1 MNPTELPAWKTLDTL
16 ANAFRPSIDGLMPDK
31 PHPANSLGGPRLS
44 CNGVSVDFS
53 RQQVTAEVMTTLVKL
68 CNQAGLARA
77 IEQQFSGAMINTS
90 EQRPALHSALRAPFD
105 ERPPAV
111 ADIIEQEL
119 ERLYAFATAVRS
131 GQWRGYT
138 GKTIRSLVHIGI
150 GGSHLG
156 PELAYSALA
165 SPADPFEVRFLANLD
180 GQAAADAL
188 LGMDPETTLCIVVS
202 KSFTTLETKRNA
214 DLVRS
219 WFIERTGRIDA
230 IPQHFVAVTTNLSA
244 AAQFGIPKDNLF
256 AMWDWVGGRYSL
268 WSAVGMPL
276 LLSWGESQFS
286 DMLAGAHALDKHLRT
301 APFEENLPV
310 LMAAIGIWNYNFLG
324 AQSLAVLSW
333 ERRLRLLP
341 DYLQQLEMESNGK
354 SVDRDGN
361 ALGYPTMP
369 VLWGGE
375 ECNGQ
380 HAFHQML
387 HQGNRPYAADLVATI
402 TPEHPHQEHHDWQ
415 LASLLGQAEAMELGE
430 QPDDPNRVVAGKR
443 PTTTILLDTLDP
455 HTLGT
460 LLALYEQKVFCQ
472 GVLWNVN
479 SFDQWGVEIGKRLAG
494 GIHPA
499 LIGETRLTGEQSKT
513 QSVIDH
519 ITRTYSAD

>member
-1 MNPTELPAWKTLDTL
+1 MNPTQLDAWKAL
-16 ANAFRPSIDGLMPDK
+16 AALAQTFKFDASRTGTADQE
-31 PHPANSLGGPRLS
+31 ATGGPRIS
-44 CNGVSVDFS
+44 CGGVSIDFA
-53 RQQVTAEVMTTLVKL
+53 RQQVNAEVLTKLVEL
-68 CNQAGLARA
+68 CEQAELKESIDA
-77 IEQQFSGAMINTS
+77 QFAGADINTS
-90 EQRPALHSALRAPFD
+90 ENRPALHSALRAPFD
-105 ERPPAV
+105 ARPESV
-111 ADIIEQEL
+111 ASVIEHEL
-119 ERLYAFATAVRS
+119 ERVYAFATAVRS

-138 GKTIRSLVHIGI
+138 GKSIRSIVHIGI

-156 PELAYSALA
+156 PELGFSALA
-165 SPADPFEVRFLANLD
+165 SSTDPFEVRFLANLD
-180 GQAAADAL
+180 GQAAIDAL
-188 LGMDPETTLCIVVS
+188 QGLDPETTLCIIVS

-219 WFIERTGRIDA
+219 WFIERTGSLPA
-230 IPQHFVAVTTNLSA
+230 IAKHFVAVTTNLPA
-244 AAQFGIPKDNLF
+244 AAEFGIPEDNLF

-276 LLSWGESQFS
+276 LLSWGEVQFNEL
-286 DMLAGAHALDKHLRT
+286 LAGAHELDQHLRN
-301 APFEENLPV
+301 APLAENAPV
-310 LMAAIGIWNYNFLG
+310 LMAAIGIWNFNFLE

-354 SVDRDGN
+354 SVDRNGTP
-361 ALGYPTMP
+361 LTYPTMP

-387 HQGNRPYAADLVATI
+387 HQGNRSFAADLIATI
-402 TPEHPHQEHHDWQ
+402 APAHDHREQHAWQ

-430 QPDDPNRVVAGKR
+430 EHSDPNRVVAGKR
-443 PTTTILLDTLDP
+443 PTTTILLDELTP
-455 HTLGT
+455 RTLGT

-472 GVLWNVN
+472 GVLWNIN

-499 LIGETRLTGEQSKT
+499 LIGDKRLAGSQAKT

-519 ITRTYSAD
+519 ITRSYSAD

>member
-1 MNPTELPAWKTLDTL
+1 MNPTQLDAWTTLDKL
-16 ANAFRPSIDGLMPDK
+16 AQSMDSA
-31 PHPANSLGGPRLS
+31 AAESLGGPQLS
-44 CNGVSVDFS
+44 CGDVHVDFA
-53 RQQVTAEVMTTLVKL
+53 RQQVNPEVLTALTAL
-68 CNQAGLARA
+68 CEQAGLAA
-77 IEQQFSGAMINTS
+77 AVKEQFSGARINTS
-90 EQRPALHSALRAPFD
+90 EDRPVLHSALRAPFD
-105 ERPPAV
+105 ARPAAV
-111 ADIIEQEL
+111 ASLIEEEL
-119 ERLYAFATAVRS
+119 ERVFAFAAAVRS

-156 PELAYSALA
+156 PELAHTALA
-165 SPADPFEVRFLANLD
+165 TPADPFEVRFLANLD
-180 GQAAADAL
+180 GQAACDAL
-188 LGMDPETTLCIVVS
+188 QGLDPETTLCIIVS

-219 WFIERTGRIDA
+219 WFIERTGNLDA
-230 IPQHFVAVTTNLSA
+230 IAKHFVAVTTNLA
-244 AAQFGIPKDNLF
+244 AAAEFGIPKDNLF

-276 LLSWGESQFS
+276 LLSWGEVAFN
-286 DMLAGAHALDKHLRT
+286 DMLAGAYELDQHLQT
-301 APFEENLPV
+301 QPFAENLPV

-354 SVDRDGN
+354 SVDLDGKP
-361 ALGYPTMP
+361 LTYPTMP

-387 HQGNRPYAADLVATI
+387 HQGNRAFAADLIATVA
-402 TPEHPHQEHHDWQ
+402 PEHPHHDQHAWQ
-415 LASLLGQAEAMELGE
+415 LASLLGQAEALELGE
-430 QPDDPNRVVAGKR
+430 AHEDPNRVVAGKR
-443 PTTTILLDTLDP
+443 PTTTILLDSLTP
-455 HTLGT
+455 RSLGT

-472 GVLWNVN
+472 GVLWNIN

-499 LIGETRLTGEQSKT
+499 LVGEKRLTGSQAKT
-513 QSVIDH
+513 QSVIDY
-519 ITRTYSAD
+519 IAKSESAE

>member
-1 MNPTELPAWKTLDTL
+1 MNPTELAAWKTLTAL
-16 ANAFRPSIDGLMPDK
+16 AK
-31 PHPANSLGGPRLS
+31 PFAASSGSAPPQQAADPSLGGPRLA
-44 CNGVSVDFS
+44 CGGVSVDFG
-53 RQQVTAEVMTTLVKL
+53 RQQVTPEIISALVEL
-68 CNQAGLARA
+68 CEQADLTGA
-77 IEQQFSGAMINTS
+77 IEQQFSGAAINTT
-90 EQRPALHSALRAPFD
+90 EQRPVLHSALRAPYD
-105 ERPPAV
+105 KRPAAV
-111 ADIIEQEL
+111 AEIVEEEL
-119 ERLYAFATAVRS
+119 ERVYAFAAAVRS
-131 GQWRGYT
+131 GKWRGYT

-156 PELAYSALA
+156 PELGFSALA
-165 SPADPFEVRFLANLD
+165 SPTDPFDVRFLANLD
-180 GQAAADAL
+180 GQAAVDAL
-188 LGMDPETTLCIVVS
+188 EGLDPETTLCIIVS

-219 WFIERTGRIDA
+219 WFIERTGSLDA
-230 IPQHFVAVTTNLSA
+230 IAKHFVAVTTNLSA
-244 AAQFGIPKDNLF
+244 AAEFGIPQTNLF

-276 LLSWGESQFS
+276 LLSWGEAQFNEL
-286 DMLAGAHALDKHLRT
+286 LAGAYELDEHFRNT
-301 APFEENLPV
+301 PFAQNLPV

-354 SVDRDGN
+354 SVDRQGRPV
-361 ALGYPTMP
+361 GYPTMP

-387 HQGNRPYAADLVATI
+387 HQGNRPFAADLIATI
-402 TPEHPHQEHHDWQ
+402 SPAHTHHEQHGWQ

-430 QPDDPNRVVAGKR
+430 QHSDPNRVVPGR
-443 PTTTILLDTLDP
+443 HPTSTILLETLTP

-472 GVLWNVN
+472 GILWNIN

-499 LIGETRLTGEQSKT
+499 LVSEDRLPASQAKT
-513 QSVIDH
+513 QSVIDQ
-519 ITRTYSAD
+519 IRNSYVAG